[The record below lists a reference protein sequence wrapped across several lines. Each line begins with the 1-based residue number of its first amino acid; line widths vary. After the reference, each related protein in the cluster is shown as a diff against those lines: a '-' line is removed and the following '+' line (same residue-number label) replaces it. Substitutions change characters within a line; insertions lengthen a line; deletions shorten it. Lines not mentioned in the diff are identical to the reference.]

1 MYSLLRPPLSA
12 HCFNSLYITDVFL
25 NPPPPSPPLPFF
37 RQKGQEGLFSR
48 LPGATHKR
56 KLFADRAVEESV
68 DSVGVSV
75 TASQHSLAHGV
86 SAGIQAIVGRTSR
99 KSSTSVNEGLPTQHE
114 HGTSILWCS
123 LLFWGDIETIRE
135 FAQLV
140 RGSSREHWKRSVL
153 ISGSY

>member
-1 MYSLLRPPLSA
+1 MYSLLRPPLGA

-25 NPPPPSPPLPFF
+25 NPSLSSPPLTSPPLPLPSSAK
-37 RQKGQEGLFSR
+37 KGQEGLFSR

-114 HGTSILWCS
+114 HGTSIIWCS

-135 FAQLV
+135 FSQLV
-140 RGSSREHWKRSVL
+140 RGSSRE
-153 ISGSY
+153 Y